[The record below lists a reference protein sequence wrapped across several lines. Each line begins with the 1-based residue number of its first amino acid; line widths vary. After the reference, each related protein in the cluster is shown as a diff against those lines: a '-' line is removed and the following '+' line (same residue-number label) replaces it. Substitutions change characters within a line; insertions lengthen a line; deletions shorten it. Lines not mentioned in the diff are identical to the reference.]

1 MRSFPS
7 ETIIL
12 IMIMRSN
19 VTENVLCAIGLKWSG
34 PTVSSGSMSMA
45 LITHIENFLVWC
57 GFFFSCHNFS
67 KKMAH
72 VALVLHWVSEVIRWL
87 ERWQHR
93 RVLAS
98 LAENPGLAP
107 STHTVGHNHP

>member
-1 MRSFPS
+1 MKSFPL

-12 IMIMRSN
+12 IIIMRSN
-19 VTENVLCAIGLKWSG
+19 VTENVLCTTCLKWSG

-45 LITHIENFLVWC
+45 LTTHVENFLGWC
-57 GFFFSCHNFS
+57 VFFSCHNFS

-87 ERWQHR
+87 ERWQQR
-93 RVLAS
+93 RALTS
-98 LAENPGLAP
+98 LAEDPGLAP
-107 STHTVGHNHP
+107 STHTVGHKHP